1 MRSAVLGMSY
11 VLRPFRSIRGR
22 LTVWLATLILV
33 GMVTLALYFYV
44 AIATVLT
51 GTIDQSLRVQA
62 QQVASTYDF
71 GGPEGSSD
79 ATGQHVDIGAVDQFA
94 TAGLFVE
101 TFDSRGHLL
110 ARSQNLGGLHLP
122 DETRAS
128 AFIHA
133 PPQFFTRSVPGGSL
147 RVYSLPAV
155 RGGSVVGL
163 VLLASSLDQVKAT
176 TQALLVWLVVGGLCI
191 VFLVAVGVTVLV
203 RNGLRP
209 LNEMATVAEDITA
222 QRLDQ
227 RLSLDDP
234 PAEVARLAQTFD
246 AMLQRLDEAFAT
258 QRRFVADASHELRTP
273 LAALQ
278 GRSEL
283 LLLNPT
289 LDAETRA
296 GLNMLRDEAARMG
309 RMVANLLLVAQG
321 DERHK
326 LDLRPVELDNVLLQV
341 AQHAYTLTAGTQIQV
356 TLHQEDRAEVLGD
369 ADLLK
374 QALLN
379 LVDNALTHMPQ
390 GGRLALSLSVSA
402 GMALVS
408 VSDTGHGIA
417 ATHLPHL
424 FERFYRVDPA
434 RSRRNGGAGLGLS
447 IVQWIAEA
455 HGGRVGVESRIG
467 HGSVFTM
474 TLPLSDHTLTDS

>member
-1 MRSAVLGMSY
+1 
-11 VLRPFRSIRGR
+11 
-22 LTVWLATLILV
+22 
-33 GMVTLALYFYV
+33 
-44 AIATVLT
+44 
-51 GTIDQSLRVQA
+51 
-62 QQVASTYDF
+62 
-71 GGPEGSSD
+71 
-79 ATGQHVDIGAVDQFA
+79 
-94 TAGLFVE
+94 
-101 TFDSRGHLL
+101 
-110 ARSQNLGGLHLP
+110 
-122 DETRAS
+122 
-128 AFIHA
+128 
-133 PPQFFTRSVPGGSL
+133 
-147 RVYSLPAV
+147 
-155 RGGSVVGL
+155 

-191 VFLVAVGVTVLV
+191 VFLVVVGVTLLV

-227 RLSLDDP
+227 RLSLYDP

-289 LDAETRA
+289 LDAQTRA
-296 GLNMLRDEAARMG
+296 GLNMLREEAARMG

-326 LDLRPVELDNVLLQV
+326 LDLRRVELDDVLLQV
-341 AQHAYTLTAGTQIQV
+341 AQEAYTLTAGTQIKV

-390 GGRLALSLSVSA
+390 GGRLALSLSVSD

-447 IVQWIAEA
+447 IVQWIVEA